1 MQLDELLWIILPF
14 FVAIGT
20 SVLVWMVM
28 EARMTSAVA
37 KERAIAA
44 EARSQLESHERAF
57 AEKSRAIEENAKRQ
71 ALDEFYREIRVEERR
86 YLRKNMAGLGGD
98 VLIVQERI
106 SFRGLPL
113 TAWTNH
119 VIEAG
124 SGEEIEQ
131 LPSPGR
137 LLEAA
142 APRPHEPA
150 EHVRAEPARSGT
162 WETGPQV
169 DSAQPHL
176 MNPQVMKMDVASPML
191 FLDETGAG
199 PDERSL
205 RRRRYSG
212 GLQLL
217 HLDQFAYGD
226 PPEGA

>member
-20 SVLVWMVM
+20 SMLVWMLM
-28 EARMTSAVA
+28 EARMGTALA
-37 KERAIAA
+37 KERAAAA
-44 EARSQLESHERAF
+44 EARSRLDTCERGF
-57 AEKSRAIEENAKRQ
+57 AEKTRAIEENAKRQ
-71 ALDEFYREIRVEERR
+71 AFDEFYREIRVEERR
-86 YLRKNMAGLGGD
+86 YLRKNQAGLGGD

-113 TAWTNH
+113 TPWTNH

-142 APRPHEPA
+142 APAQPA
-150 EHVRAEPARSGT
+150 AAGSPRNGT
-162 WETGPQV
+162 WETGAPKAAQEPQV
-169 DSAQPHL
+169 A
-176 MNPQVMKMDVASPML
+176 KMDVALPVL
-191 FLDETGAG
+191 FLDGAG
-199 PDERSL
+199 TPLEERAW
-205 RRRRYSG
+205 RRKTYSG

-217 HLDQFAYGD
+217 HLDQFAYGE
-226 PPEGA
+226 PPEAS